1 MKAAFCDKQLAGL
14 FAIALL
20 LWGAA
25 SLHAAESPLHALLIG
40 GGPDTNGNGAE
51 IESHLRYA
59 AQLLPP
65 GTNCFIHFTD
75 GKSRAKTVSFTDSAK
90 LKPGRRALNV
100 LLPDNDFGPE
110 TQTRAPKL
118 GVKINGAAQQDP
130 IRRSVGRLADD
141 AAKHPAPALIY
152 FAGHGSHNTRNEEN
166 NYFNLWDQERFYV
179 SNLSAELARLPAS
192 TPIVLVMVQCYSGA
206 FANVIFRHADPSNE
220 LDDHDIAGFFAAAKD
235 RTAAGCGSETNEPD
249 YQDFS
254 SYFFGAL
261 SGRDRA
267 GQPIDGA
274 DYDGNRTV
282 SLHEAFCFALIH
294 DGSSDTP
301 TCTSD
306 AFLRRFASV
315 PDPELYA
322 TLFEKI
328 MAAAT
333 PAQRAVLK
341 ALSEQLELSGE
352 DRFRAAYDR
361 LTFRQPIPRTSVQD
375 RVYECGKA
383 LNDLRQQ
390 TLSSL
395 FSRWPA
401 LRWSESDEYDAA
413 AENAEHELNADPALC
428 EKILECQKTFYRA
441 NSVMENEDAFLRRFT
456 TLCGSVVRAEI
467 LRSTADARIKAR
479 YEKLCAS
486 EQRSLPLAGR

>member
-1 MKAAFCDKQLAGL
+1 MKAAFCDKRLAGL

-20 LWGAA
+20 LCVAA
-25 SLHAAESPLHALLIG
+25 SSDAAEAPLHALLIG
-40 GGPDTNGNGAE
+40 GGPDTYGNGAE

-65 GTNCFIHFTD
+65 GTNCFVHFTD

-90 LKPGRRALNV
+90 LTHGRRALNV

-110 TQTRAPKL
+110 TQTRTPKL

-130 IRRSVGRLADD
+130 IRRSLGRLAGD

-152 FAGHGSHNTRNEEN
+152 FAGHGSHNSRNEEN
-166 NYFNLWDQERFYV
+166 NYFNLWNQERLYV

-206 FANVIFRHADPSNE
+206 FANVIFRHADPGNE

-235 RTAAGCGSETNEPD
+235 REAAGCGTETDEPD

-254 SYFFGAL
+254 SYFFAAL
-261 SGRDRA
+261 SGRDRI
-267 GQPIDGA
+267 GQPISGA
-274 DYDGNRTV
+274 DYDENHTV
-282 SLHEAFCFALIH
+282 SLHEAFCYALIH
-294 DGSSDTP
+294 DESSDTP

-306 AFLRRFASV
+306 TFLRRFAPV
-315 PDPELYA
+315 PEPKLYD
-322 TLFEKI
+322 TSFEKI
-328 MAAAT
+328 LTAAT
-333 PAQRAVLK
+333 PAQCAALK
-341 ALSEQLELSGE
+341 ALSERLELSGE
-352 DRFRAAYDR
+352 DRFRVAYDR
-361 LTFRQPIPRTSVQD
+361 LTFRNPIPRTSVQD
-375 RVYECGKA
+375 RAYECSKA
-383 LNDLRQQ
+383 LNELRQQ

-401 LRWSESDEYDAA
+401 LRWSESDEY
-413 AENAEHELNADPALC
+413 ENAAKNAERELNADPTLC
-428 EKILECQKTFYRA
+428 EKILECQRTYDRA
-441 NSVMENEDAFLRRFT
+441 NSEMENEEAFLRRFT

-467 LRSTADARIKAR
+467 VRSTADARIKMR
-479 YEKLCAS
+479 YEKLFTS

>member
-1 MKAAFCDKQLAGL
+1 
-14 FAIALL
+14 L

-25 SLHAAESPLHALLIG
+25 SLHAADAPLHALLVG
-40 GGPDTNGNGAE
+40 GGPDTDGNGAE

-65 GTNCFIHFTD
+65 GTNCFVHFTD
-75 GKSRAKTVSFTDSAK
+75 GKPRAKTVSFTDSAK

-100 LLPDNDFGPE
+100 LLPDNDFRPE

-130 IRRSVGRLADD
+130 IRRSVGRLAGD

-152 FAGHGSHNTRNEEN
+152 FAGHGSRNSRNEEN
-166 NYFNLWDQERFYV
+166 NYFNLWDHESLYV

-206 FANVIFRHADPSNE
+206 FANVIFRHADPGNE

-235 RTAAGCGSETNEPD
+235 RTAAGCGSESHEQN
-249 YQDFS
+249 YQHFS
-254 SYFFGAL
+254 SYFCGAL

-267 GQPIDGA
+267 GQPINGA

-294 DGSSDTP
+294 DESSDTP

-306 AFLRRFASV
+306 AFLRRFGSV

-322 TLFEKI
+322 SPFEKI
-328 MAAAT
+328 LAAAT

-341 ALSEQLELSGE
+341 ALSERLELSGE

-383 LNDLRQQ
+383 LNELRQQ
-390 TLSSL
+390 T
-395 FSRWPA
+395 
-401 LRWSESDEYDAA
+401 
-413 AENAEHELNADPALC
+413 
-428 EKILECQKTFYRA
+428 
-441 NSVMENEDAFLRRFT
+441 
-456 TLCGSVVRAEI
+456 
-467 LRSTADARIKAR
+467 
-479 YEKLCAS
+479 
-486 EQRSLPLAGR
+486 